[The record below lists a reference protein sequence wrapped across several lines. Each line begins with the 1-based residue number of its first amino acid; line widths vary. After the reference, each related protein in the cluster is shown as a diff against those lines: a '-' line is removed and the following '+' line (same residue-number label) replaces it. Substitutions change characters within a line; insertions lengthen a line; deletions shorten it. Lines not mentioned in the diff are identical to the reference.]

1 MAGETKKSKI
11 KFGPNVSINKG
22 SFKPH
27 PKVDVD
33 TKNIF
38 TGIGGEYNIIDT
50 DDTNLKISG
59 NVGKGFSEADVTY
72 PGGKE
77 LFKDASDKIWDVKI
91 KLTKKFSK
99 GGTVKNY
106 IKDLL

>member
-1 MAGETKKSKI
+1 MSDKKPKFKI
-11 KFGPNVSINKG
+11 GPNVSISKG
-22 SFKPH
+22 SFKPD
-27 PKVDVD
+27 PKVNVD
-33 TKNIF
+33 TKNIWA
-38 TGIGGEYNIIDT
+38 GIGGEYNIIDT

-77 LFKDASDKIWDVKI
+77 LFKNASDKIWDVKI

-99 GGTVKNY
+99 GGTVKDY